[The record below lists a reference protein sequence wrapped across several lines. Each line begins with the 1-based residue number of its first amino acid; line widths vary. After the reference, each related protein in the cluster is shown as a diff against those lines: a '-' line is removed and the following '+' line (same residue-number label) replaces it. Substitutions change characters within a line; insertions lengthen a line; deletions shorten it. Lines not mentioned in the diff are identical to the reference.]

1 MNRPST
7 DFASRSS
14 VNKPAVLFLAPEA
27 PYPMIGGG
35 PIRAASVL
43 EYLAQRFSVHAILF
57 REPDLRQA
65 GSPHP
70 AAAIPPGR
78 VDRVDVVDLPFHS
91 KGALAR
97 VMRNASR
104 LARSHPPLLDRF
116 SGFERQ
122 IARFVAGQQYA
133 VAVLE
138 HFWTAPYVELLRAR
152 AKRVILDLHNIDSV
166 WHQSMAHSERGLSA
180 LGHRRFA
187 RSALQLERQWLP
199 QFDDILATS
208 ESDAALARAIVPG
221 ARVSVYPN
229 ALPYVAPPPRA
240 ERREIVFSGNLEY
253 PPNIQAVRFFDGKIW
268 PALQSRWPELKWKI
282 LGKNPGPF
290 RDWPAKDP
298 SIELTGFVQ
307 DAVGV
312 IAQSQVAIVPVLAG
326 SGTRIKILEAW
337 AARTPVVSTT
347 LGAEGLECRDR
358 EHLLLAD
365 DAESFTTAVSELL
378 ALADDRARIGA
389 AGRRLY
395 EERYTW
401 QAAWKALDSVL
412 AGNGLG

>member
-1 MNRPST
+1 MNRPSA
-7 DFASRSS
+7 DFA
-14 VNKPAVLFLAPEA
+14 NKPAVLFLAPEA

-35 PIRAASVL
+35 AIRAASVL

-57 REPDLRQA
+57 REPGA
-65 GSPHP
+65 PHP

-78 VDRVDVVDLPFHS
+78 VDRVDVIDLPFHS
-91 KGALAR
+91 KRPLAR
-97 VMRNASR
+97 VVRNVSR

-116 SGFERQ
+116 SGFEQQ
-122 IARFVAGQQYA
+122 IANFVSGQQYA
-133 VAVLE
+133 AAFLE
-138 HFWTAPYVELLRAR
+138 HFWIAPYVELLRGR
-152 AKRVILDLHNIDSV
+152 AKRVVLDLHNIDSV
-166 WHQSMAHSERGLSA
+166 WHQSMAGSERGLSA
-180 LGHRRFA
+180 FGYRRFA

-208 ESDAALARAIVPG
+208 GSDAALVQAIVPD
-221 ARVSVYPN
+221 ARVTVYPN
-229 ALPYVAPPPRA
+229 ALPYVAPPRRA

-253 PPNIQAVRFFDGKIW
+253 PPNIQAVRFFHGKVW
-268 PALQSRWPELKWKI
+268 PALQSRWPELRWKI
-282 LGKNPGPF
+282 LSRNPGPM
-290 RDWPAKDP
+290 RKLAALDP
-298 SIELTGFVQ
+298 SIELTGFVE
-307 DAVGV
+307 DAVAV

-365 DAESFTTAVSELL
+365 DAESFTAAVSALL

>member
-7 DFASRSS
+7 DFA
-14 VNKPAVLFLAPEA
+14 NKPAALFLAPEA

-57 REPDLRQA
+57 REPGA
-65 GSPHP
+65 PHP
-70 AAAIPPGR
+70 AASIPLGR
-78 VDRVDVVDLPFHS
+78 VARVDVVDLPFHS
-91 KGALAR
+91 NGALAR

-104 LARSHPPLLDRF
+104 LARGQPPLIDRF
-116 SGFERQ
+116 SGFEQQ
-122 IARFVAGQQYA
+122 IAGFISSQQYA
-133 VAVLE
+133 AAVLE
-138 HFWTAPYVELLRAR
+138 HFWTAPYVELVRAR
-152 AKRVILDLHNIDSV
+152 ANRVVLDLHNIDSV
-166 WHQSMAHSERGLSA
+166 WHQSMAASERGLSA
-180 LGHRRFA
+180 IGYRRFA

-208 ESDAALARAIVPG
+208 QSDAALVGAIVPG

-240 ERREIVFSGNLEY
+240 ERQEIVFSGNLEY
-253 PPNIQAVRFFDGKIW
+253 RPNIQAVLFFHGKVW
-268 PALQSRWPELKWKI
+268 PALQSRWPELRWKI
-282 LGKNPGPF
+282 LSRNPGPM
-290 RDWPAKDP
+290 RKLAAQDP
-298 SIELTGFVQ
+298 NIELTGFVD
-307 DAVGV
+307 DAIAVL
-312 IAQSQVAIVPVLAG
+312 AQSQVAIVPVLAG

-378 ALADDRARIGA
+378 AFADDRARIGA

-401 QAAWKALDSVL
+401 QAAWKTLDSVL

>member
-7 DFASRSS
+7 DFA
-14 VNKPAVLFLAPEA
+14 NKPAALFLAPEA
-27 PYPMIGGG
+27 PYPIIGGG

-57 REPDLRQA
+57 REPGAL
-65 GSPHP
+65 HP
-70 AAAIPPGR
+70 AASIPLGR
-78 VDRVDVVDLPFHS
+78 VARVDVVDLPFHS
-91 KGALAR
+91 NGALAR

-104 LARSHPPLLDRF
+104 LARGQPPLIDRF
-116 SGFERQ
+116 SGFEQQ
-122 IARFVAGQQYA
+122 IAGFISGQQYA
-133 VAVLE
+133 AAVLE
-138 HFWTAPYVELLRAR
+138 HFWTAPYVELVRAR
-152 AKRVILDLHNIDSV
+152 ANRVVLDLHNIDSV
-166 WHQSMAHSERGLSA
+166 WHQSMAASERGLSA
-180 LGHRRFA
+180 IGYRRFA

-208 ESDAALARAIVPG
+208 QSDAALVGAIVPG

-240 ERREIVFSGNLEY
+240 ERQEIVFSGNLEY
-253 PPNIQAVRFFDGKIW
+253 RPNIQAVEFFHGKVW
-268 PALQSRWPELKWKI
+268 PALQSRWPELRWKI
-282 LGKNPGPF
+282 LSRNPGPM
-290 RDWPAKDP
+290 RKLAAQDP
-298 SIELTGFVQ
+298 NIELTGFVD
-307 DAVGV
+307 DAIAVL
-312 IAQSQVAIVPVLAG
+312 AQSQVAIVPVLAG

-378 ALADDRARIGA
+378 AFADDRARIGA

-401 QAAWKALDSVL
+401 QAAWKTLDSVL